1 MRYNSFKNSSS
12 LEYIAFHYIIQ
23 INHYCFK
30 SNKKYS
36 LFYKVNFFCCVS
48 FIYFSFFRFWA
59 HHANIDRHFE
69 TWMHRYTTPMARSNY
84 YYFPSTGFAPGCN
97 LRDVISSNDPFIQLS
112 RKENNIQPYTVK
124 VSNFTV

>member
-1 MRYNSFKNSSS
+1 MF
-12 LEYIAFHYIIQ
+12 F
-23 INHYCFK
+23 
-30 SNKKYS
+30 
-36 LFYKVNFFCCVS
+36 LFFFS
-48 FIYFSFFRFWA
+48 RFWA

-112 RKENNIQPYTVK
+112 RKENNDQPYTVK
-124 VSNFTV
+124 VSNLTVKNTFIISFKVENKIITVRCICV